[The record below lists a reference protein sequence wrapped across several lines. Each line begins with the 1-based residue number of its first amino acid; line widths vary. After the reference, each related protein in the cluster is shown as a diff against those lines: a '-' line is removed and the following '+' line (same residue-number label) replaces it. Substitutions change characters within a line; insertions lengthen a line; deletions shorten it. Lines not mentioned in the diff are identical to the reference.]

1 MNFYIDNSDI
11 SILEIFN
18 FINANSFENFD
29 EEFLALY
36 SKKIFEYANIIT
48 FRDTIDNKII
58 GFAAYYDNAPEKKYV
73 YITFIGVSKDFR
85 KKGIASGLL
94 RQIELVAKQKGFRGI
109 KLEVRTDNINAKKFY
124 EKRGFV
130 FCDYASTVS
139 EYLIK
144 DL

>member
-58 GFAAYYDNAPEKKYV
+58 GFAAYYDNAPE
-73 YITFIGVSKDFR
+73 IGRAHV
-85 KKGIASGLL
+85 
-94 RQIELVAKQKGFRGI
+94 
-109 KLEVRTDNINAKKFY
+109 
-124 EKRGFV
+124 
-130 FCDYASTVS
+130 
-139 EYLIK
+139 
-144 DL
+144 